1 MSTPENDM
9 QHDGVLL
16 TDGAGTAQ
24 TDLGSTPEGAPL
36 EGAAPENT
44 DLSQTDPNAL
54 IPRRRQVSAADFLNQ
69 SGNAETPPS
78 ATPRLEPQPRKKP
91 DVPTPNTEFLSIG
104 KELGVQT
111 ESDVARNHFLDMIE
125 SSKTG
130 RYLTDK
136 IIGVEKHSGGGEPRA
151 VLFHGDYKV
160 VIMASML
167 VNLPRDLRDQ
177 EPNSVYHYLLTKR
190 IGSEVD
196 YVIKG
201 IDPET
206 GLAVGSR
213 REAME
218 TKRRFYYLNPTS
230 QGTYRIY
237 TGLCCEARVMS
248 VIPDGIFVEL
258 FGIDTYIPLRELSY
272 TRLASAMGYYEPGD
286 RVLVKIISI
295 DREDPNKILVTA
307 SVKQVTA
314 NPLDKA
320 IEKIEAGSSYA
331 GTVTLADSQGVFVA
345 LDMGAECR
353 CPYPLRARPPKG
365 ARVIVRVSGIDA
377 EHRRVW
383 GRITYVTIPK

>member
-1 MSTPENDM
+1 MSTTENDM

-16 TDGAGTAQ
+16 SDDADTTQ
-24 TDLGSTPEGAPL
+24 TDLVSTPEGAPL

-54 IPRRRQVSAADFLNQ
+54 VSRRRQVSAADFVNQ
-69 SGNAETPPS
+69 SGDSEESQPTAV
-78 ATPRLEPQPRKKP
+78 LQEPQPRKKLE
-91 DVPTPNTEFLSIG
+91 VPTPTTEYLSIG
-104 KELGVQT
+104 KELSVQT
-111 ESDVARNHFLDMIE
+111 ESDVARDHFLDMIE

-201 IDPET
+201 IDPEI

-213 REAME
+213 KEAME

-237 TGLCCEARVMS
+237 AGLCCEARVMS

-286 RVLVKIISI
+286 RVLVKVISI
-295 DREDPNKILVTA
+295 NREDPNKIIVSA
-307 SVKQVTA
+307 SVKQVSA

-320 IEKIEAGSSYA
+320 IEKIEAGSRYA
-331 GTVTLADSQGVFVA
+331 GTVMLTDSQGIFVS

-377 EHRRVW
+377 ERRRVW
-383 GRITYVTIPK
+383 GNITYVTIPK

>member
-1 MSTPENDM
+1 MSTPKNDM

-16 TDGAGTAQ
+16 TDDAGTAQ
-24 TDLGSTPEGAPL
+24 TDLVSTPEGAPL

-44 DLSQTDPNAL
+44 DLSQTESGTQVHQ
-54 IPRRRQVSAADFLNQ
+54 RRQVSAADFVNQ
-69 SGNAETPPS
+69 SGDSEESQPTAV
-78 ATPRLEPQPRKKP
+78 LQEPQPKKKLE
-91 DVPTPNTEFLSIG
+91 VPTPTTEYLSIG
-104 KELGVQT
+104 KELSVQT
-111 ESDVARNHFLDMIE
+111 ESDVARDHFLDMIE

-201 IDPET
+201 IDPEI

-213 REAME
+213 KEAME

-237 TGLCCEARVMS
+237 AGLCCEARVMS

-286 RVLVKIISI
+286 RVLVKVISI
-295 DREDPNKILVTA
+295 NREDPKKIIVSA
-307 SVKQVTA
+307 SVKQVSA

-320 IEKIEAGSSYA
+320 IEKIEAGSRYA
-331 GTVTLADSQGVFVA
+331 GTVMLTDSQGVFVS

-377 EHRRVW
+377 ERRRVW
-383 GRITYVTIPK
+383 GNITYVTIPK